1 MLLSNTESTLRIKS
15 IIEKM
20 DHDTSEFLG
29 SIHQSRLEK
38 LLLDVSDCCSSPT
51 PVTILEVKGHKCSK
65 LKGHRIKQCLHS
77 LADLGDVDLI
87 EDLNED
93 ELSRYFDPSQSTANE
108 AQTKIVTKPASLKV
122 L

>member
-1 MLLSNTESTLRIKS
+1 
-15 IIEKM
+15 M

-29 SIHQSRLEK
+29 SIHQSRLDK

-65 LKGHRIKQCLHS
+65 LRGTESTDLIHS

-93 ELSRYFDPSQSTANE
+93 ELSRYFDTSQSTATE
-108 AQTKIVTKPASLKV
+108 AQTKIVTKPASLIV

>member
-1 MLLSNTESTLRIKS
+1 
-15 IIEKM
+15 M

-29 SIHQSRLEK
+29 SIHQSRLDK

-51 PVTILEVKGHKCSK
+51 PVTILEVKGHKCSE
-65 LKGHRIKQCLHS
+65 LRGTESTNFIHF

-93 ELSRYFDPSQSTANE
+93 ELSRYFDPSQSTATK
-108 AQTKIVTKPASLKV
+108 AQTKILTRPASLKV

>member
-1 MLLSNTESTLRIKS
+1 
-15 IIEKM
+15 M

-29 SIHQSRLEK
+29 SIHQSRLDK

-65 LKGHRIKQCLHS
+65 LKGHRVDQSYRFC
-77 LADLGDVDLI
+77 LADLGDVDLV
-87 EDLNED
+87 EDLNEE
-93 ELSRYFDPSQSTANE
+93 ELRDHLNSSLSTATE
-108 AQTKIVTKPASLKV
+108 AQAENVVKIASLRV